1 MDLETELRDMI
12 DAVYDMERERNAMYS
27 EGYNHALD
35 HVLEFLD
42 GFNKRYPQQS
52 ASNVAKERQQCAIL
66 CEQLG
71 MEGFGSLAIAAA
83 IRARI

>member
-1 MDLETELRDMI
+1 MNLELALRQMI
-12 DAVYDMERERNAMYS
+12 DEIYGDQAERNAMYS
-27 EGYNHALD
+27 DGYNHALD

-42 GFNKRYPQQS
+42 GFNKRYPQQN